1 MFDSCFMDDDKLT
14 FEELFNILLKKN
26 FKVYSLDKFNYMCL
40 LKEQDEKVD
49 NMVKDNID
57 IKTAIEY
64 ISV

>member
-1 MFDSCFMDDDKLT
+1 MDDDKLT
-14 FEELFNILLKKN
+14 FEELFNILLKRISK
-26 FKVYSLDKFNYMCL
+26 FTLDKFNYMCL